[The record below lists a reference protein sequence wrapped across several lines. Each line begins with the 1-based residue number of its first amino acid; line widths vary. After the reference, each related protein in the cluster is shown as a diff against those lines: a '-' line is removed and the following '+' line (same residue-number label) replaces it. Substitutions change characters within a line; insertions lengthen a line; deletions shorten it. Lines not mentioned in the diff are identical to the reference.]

1 MLSHAIGP
9 WPMVMG
15 VHAFSTDGATW
26 HCTPTAPY
34 NGTVVYDDGEVVT
47 FGKRERPKVLLDP
60 VTGELAVLFNGVT
73 PMPEHVDDY
82 SFTLAVPIRTSKTAR
97 ASSGTKRP

>member
-1 MLSHAIGP
+1 
-9 WPMVMG
+9 MV
-15 VHAFSTDGATW
+15 H
-26 HCTPTAPY
+26 
-34 NGTVVYDDGEVVT
+34 DDGEVVT